1 MAFKMNRPLKMTGP
15 KKSGLNLGTRKM
27 SNSETDTQI
36 GEQLNKDTR
45 NVFQMRDSSGLF
57 YNSNMGPMKMVS
69 PSALKQA
76 EEGYVPNE
84 EDSKRVEEGIKATKE
99 KAAKNDWETGSTL
112 EEGDYATYGQTAY
125 DFKGNVIKDF
135 QGHESTGPV
144 IMSQT
149 GRPYSEQEGTDELIF
164 WAPVA
169 TDEKF
174 PGGEKKSERD
184 KFNDQET
191 KNEME
196 ME

>member
-15 KKSGLNLGTRKM
+15 KKSGLNLGRATKN
-27 SNSETDTQI
+27 SNVDYQTGENQTD
-36 GEQLNKDTR
+36 
-45 NVFQMRDSSGLF
+45 VDSGSSSMF

-84 EDSKRVEEGIKATKE
+84 EDSERVRKSHEEITE
-99 KAAKNDWETGSTL
+99 KAAKNDWKTGSTL
-112 EEGDYATYGQTAY
+112 KEGDYATYGQTAY
-125 DFKGNVIKDF
+125 DFKGNIIKDF
-135 QGHESTGPV
+135 QGHEETGPV
-144 IMSQT
+144 IMNQN

-164 WAPVA
+164 WAPLA

-191 KNEME
+191 QNEME
-196 ME
+196 KE

>member
-1 MAFKMNRPLKMTGP
+1 MAFKMNRPLKMNGP
-15 KKSGLNLGTRKM
+15 RKSGLNFAKSRQAGTKNQI
-27 SNSETDTQI
+27 SGDEFKSGET
-36 GEQLNKDTR
+36 G
-45 NVFQMRDSSGLF
+45 SSGIY
-57 YNSNMGPMKMVS
+57 YNSDMGPMKMVS

-84 EDSKRVEEGIKATKE
+84 EDSKRVQEGIKATKE

-144 IMSQT
+144 IMNQN

-164 WAPVA
+164 WAPLA
-169 TDEKF
+169 TDKKF
-174 PGGEKKSERD
+174 PGGEEKSERD

-196 ME
+196 KE

>member
-15 KKSGLNLGTRKM
+15 KKSGLKLGRATKN
-27 SNSETDTQI
+27 SNVNYQTGENQTD
-36 GEQLNKDTR
+36 
-45 NVFQMRDSSGLF
+45 VDSGSSSMF
-57 YNSNMGPMKMVS
+57 YNSKMGPMKMVS

-84 EDSKRVEEGIKATKE
+84 EDSERVQEGIKATKE

-135 QGHESTGPV
+135 QGHEETGPV
-144 IMSQT
+144 IMNQN
-149 GRPYSEQEGTDELIF
+149 GRPYSEYNAPDGSDELIF

-191 KNEME
+191 QNEME